1 MHTSLN
7 PGNRNKQSVKDWWH
21 SVVDSF
27 SFHYS
32 IYRCVS
38 PFFRVRSFRRYV
50 LLLLFGLCCC
60 CFFFW
65 RVSDVSR
72 SDCSTYVH
80 IRQLLSTPFNNINTQ
95 NIWETSLSGR
105 WVCQSAQCLTII
117 THKPEHYF
125 ILQCRAFCTL
135 FSNSSCAFLYL
146 IAIHSSNSYH
156 LMILR
161 YNRWHTIE

>member
-38 PFFRVRSFRRYV
+38 PFFSCSLVSSICAVVTLWSVFVFY
-50 LLLLFGLCCC
+50 
-60 CFFFW
+60 FW

-80 IRQLLSTPFNNINTQ
+80 ICQLLSTPFNNINTQ

-125 ILQCRAFCTL
+125 ILQCRAFCT

>member
-1 MHTSLN
+1 MAFCCRLFFVSLLN
-7 PGNRNKQSVKDWWH
+7 ISM
-21 SVVDSF
+21 
-27 SFHYS
+27 
-32 IYRCVS
+32 CVS
-38 PFFRVRSFRRYV
+38 FFFVFARFVDM
-50 LLLLFGLCCC
+50 CCC
-60 CFFFW
+60 YSLVCVVVVVFFW

>member
-1 MHTSLN
+1 MAFCCRLFFVSLLN
-7 PGNRNKQSVKDWWH
+7 ISM
-21 SVVDSF
+21 
-27 SFHYS
+27 
-32 IYRCVS
+32 CVS
-38 PFFRVRSFRRYV
+38 FFFVFARFVDM
-50 LLLLFGLCCC
+50 CCC
-60 CFFFW
+60 YSLVCVFFYFW

-80 IRQLLSTPFNNINTQ
+80 ICQLLSTPFNNINTQ

-105 WVCQSAQCLTII
+105 CVCQSAQCLTII

-125 ILQCRAFCTL
+125 ILQCRAFCT